1 MEKQTYQEVVDAI
14 HGHTIVWPKFGE
26 LFAHYPKE
34 VNPNYRK
41 AIKAAD
47 DFIEEWD
54 SPSPKSQRQGTNNI
68 KI

>member
-14 HGHTIVWPKFGE
+14 HGQTIVWPKFGE

-34 VNPNYRK
+34 VNPNYLK
-41 AIKAAD
+41 TIKAAD

-54 SPSPKSQRQGTNNI
+54 LPSSISQRQGTDNI

>member
-14 HGHTIVWPKFGE
+14 HGQTIVWPKFGE
-26 LFAHYPKE
+26 LFAHYPQE
-34 VNPNYRK
+34 VNPNYLK

-54 SPSPKSQRQGTNNI
+54 SPSSISQRQGTDNI